1 MKLGF
6 RKEIKRF
13 QEPFRKPARVGFGF
27 WEFPLIYKGIPNSEN
42 PTALSGIPSKFG
54 FWEKGNSGNPTARNR
69 LHTLAAVIILT
80 VRRLT
85 GSNGNTP
92 SLATPTLSG
101 KSAETALASC
111 QDPARRS
118 GNPAP
123 KPKHTYGNPE
133 HNTDRSRPN
142 HRQLPRKWPPSS
154 ARKLL

>member
-69 LHTLAAVIILT
+69 LHTLTAVIILT

-92 SLATPTLSG
+92 SLATPPLSG

-118 GNPAP
+118 GNPAKQQQHENS
-123 KPKHTYGNPE
+123 KPGSNC
-133 HNTDRSRPN
+133 RRP
-142 HRQLPRKWPPSS
+142 HHLQLPREGPAPSGG
-154 ARKLL
+154 ALL

>member
-118 GNPAP
+118 GNPATQQQQHENS
-123 KPKHTYGNPE
+123 KSGSNC
-133 HNTDRSRPN
+133 RRP
-142 HRQLPRKWPPSS
+142 HHLQLPREGYAPSGG
-154 ARKLL
+154 ALL